1 MFLRLS
7 RISSI
12 VFGLLLFVTVSTT
25 PYLAHADTSYRY
37 TNTNFFSLP
46 HDAPVGFKQDGL
58 GGFVGHTTSG
68 KLFRQYPI
76 VTSASIRLH
85 RFEIEDAFFYIS
97 DRGVFSAANDLVALS
112 MYYTLVG

>member
-1 MFLRLS
+1 MRS
-7 RISSI
+7 QKVYSV
-12 VFGLLLFVTVSTT
+12 VFGLLFFVAISTT
-25 PYLAHADTSYRY
+25 PNAAHADTSYRY

-76 VTSASIRLH
+76 VTSTAIRLH

-97 DRGVFSAANDLVALS
+97 DRGVFSASNDLVALS
-112 MYYTLVG
+112 MYYTLG